1 VTDGSPVR
9 RPEGYED
16 ILAMFGGIRG
26 MAEAAVPGVVFAIAF
41 PLTHQRLGLTV
52 AIALASAVVVLV
64 LGLVQHR
71 PPLMAISGFLGV
83 ALMAALA
90 LWRHDARLFYW
101 LSLYKNAAYAILYLV
116 SILVRW
122 PLLGVVLGPLLGEG
136 MRWRKD
142 RRRLRAYTL
151 ASWIWFAMFA
161 FRYVVQH
168 AFYERDQVTR
178 LGFANLLLGIPLFVL
193 VCGLTW
199 LILRSTHP
207 VRAPEPAEPSTAD
220 AEPAAD

>member
-1 VTDGSPVR
+1 
-9 RPEGYED
+9 
-16 ILAMFGGIRG
+16 MFGGIRG
-26 MAEAAVPGVVFAIAF
+26 MAEAAVPGVVFAIAY
-41 PLTHQRLGLTV
+41 PLSKQDLGLTV
-52 AIALASAVVVLV
+52 AIALGSALVVLV
-64 LGLVQHR
+64 LGLIQHR

-83 ALMAALA
+83 AVMAAIA
-90 LWRHDARLFYW
+90 VWRHDARLFYW
-101 LSLYKNAAYAILYLV
+101 LSLYKNAAYAVLYLV

-151 ASWIWFAMFA
+151 ASWVWFAMFA
-161 FRYVVQH
+161 FRYLVQH

-193 VCGLTW
+193 VCAISW
-199 LILRSTHP
+199 LILRSSHP
-207 VRAPEPAEPSTAD
+207 VRDPEPVEAPTIE